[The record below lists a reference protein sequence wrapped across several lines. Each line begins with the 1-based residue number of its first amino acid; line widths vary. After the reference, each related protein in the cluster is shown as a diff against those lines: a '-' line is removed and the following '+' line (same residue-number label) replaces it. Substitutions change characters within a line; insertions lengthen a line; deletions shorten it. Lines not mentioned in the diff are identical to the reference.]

1 MADLL
6 AVRLPRLLR
15 TGALRRRAARA
26 AASRGWLA
34 APITVGVLIGAPLLV
49 VIANLGG
56 VFSAEMGHL
65 LRTVLPRYAGTTA
78 ALVALVAALC
88 ALVGVTAAWL
98 VTVYDFPGRRAFG
111 WLLVLPLAI
120 PTYIGALAYGG
131 IFDYTGPAQLLFR
144 EVLGVPAG
152 AYPTLRVRGF
162 GGLTF
167 VLAALLYPYVYLTAR
182 AAFTQQGATLLE
194 VTRSLGSSG
203 AEAFARAV
211 LPATRPALAAGVMLA
226 AMEALG
232 EFGASHYLGVDTLT
246 IGIFRGWFGLGS
258 IRVALAM
265 GALLLIAVALLQAVE
280 HRRRGAARFCGA
292 ALHDRPLVRRRL
304 RGAAALAAWVA
315 CAVPVITGFALP
327 AGQLLWWAGRRLPA
341 FDADLL
347 RLTATSIGLAA
358 TATGA
363 TVVLAVL
370 VAYAARVRK
379 DRLAGALARWSA
391 AGYAVP
397 AAVLAVGIAT
407 AYTWVDHRLNGAAR
421 ALLGVSPGLL
431 LTASGLALIAGYVV
445 RFFAV
450 GYHAVDAGF
459 ARIPARFDEVGRV
472 LGFRPGRGLLH
483 VALPNLRPALLT
495 ASILMIVEMLKEL
508 PLTLILRPFRL
519 ETLATNVF
527 RLAGNE
533 QLIDAAPYALV
544 IIAAGLGPVLILNRA
559 VGANR
564 AAGASRA
571 AGAGR
576 RRARP
581 RSRPVDA
588 AAPAQA

>member
-6 AVRLPRLLR
+6 AARLLR
-15 TGALRRRAARA
+15 SPRPVDARTRRA
-26 AASRGWLA
+26 AASLGWLA

-49 VIANLGG
+49 VIANLDG
-56 VFSAEMGHL
+56 VFSPEMGHL
-65 LRTVLPRYAGTTA
+65 LRTVLPRYAATTA
-78 ALVALVAALC
+78 ALAAVVAAVAALT
-88 ALVGVTAAWL
+88 GVTTAWL
-98 VTVYDFPGRRAFG
+98 VTAYDFPGRRALG

-144 EVLGVPAG
+144 ELLGAPPG
-152 AYPTLRVRGF
+152 AYPTLRVHGF
-162 GGLTF
+162 GGLAF

-182 AAFTQQGATLLE
+182 SAFAQQGATLLE
-194 VTRSLGSSG
+194 VTRSLGSSET
-203 AEAFARAV
+203 AALTRAV
-211 LPATRPALAAGVMLA
+211 LPATRPALAAGVMLVV
-226 AMEALG
+226 METLG

-258 IRVALAM
+258 VRVALAL

-280 HRRRGAARFCGA
+280 HRRRGAARFGDA
-292 ALHDRPLVRRRL
+292 TLNDRPLVRRRL
-304 RGAAALAAWVA
+304 RGGAALAAWVV
-315 CAVPVITGFALP
+315 CAAPVITGFALP
-327 AGQLLWWAGRRLPA
+327 AGQLLWWTARRPPAIAGGLIP
-341 FDADLL
+341 
-347 RLTATSIGLAA
+347 LTAASIGLAA
-358 TATGA
+358 AATAA

-379 DRLAGALARWSA
+379 DRLVGALARWSA

-407 AYTWVDHRLNGAAR
+407 AYTWVDHRLDGAAR

-431 LTASGLALIAGYVV
+431 LTATGAALIAGYVV

-450 GYHAVDAGF
+450 GYHAIESGF
-459 ARIPARFDEVGRV
+459 TRIPARFDEVGRA
-472 LGFRPGRGLLH
+472 LGLRPGQGLLR
-483 VALPNLRPALLT
+483 VALPNLRPALMT

-508 PLTLILRPFRL
+508 PLTLILRPFGL

-533 QLIDAAPYALV
+533 QLVEAAPYALV
-544 IIAAGLGPVLILNRA
+544 IIAAGLVPVLILNRQ
-559 VGANR
+559 
-564 AAGASRA
+564 AA
-571 AGAGR
+571 AGR

-581 RSRPVDA
+581 QSRPVHA

>member
-6 AVRLPRLLR
+6 TVRLPRP
-15 TGALRRRAARA
+15 LRRGVHGHRARRV

-49 VIANLGG
+49 VIANLDG
-56 VFSAEMGHL
+56 FLSPEMGHL
-65 LRTVLPRYAGTTA
+65 IRTVLPRYVGTTV
-78 ALVALVAALC
+78 ALVTLVAALC
-88 ALVGVTAAWL
+88 SLVGVAAAWL
-98 VTVYDFPGRRAFG
+98 VTVYDFPGRRALG

-120 PTYIGALAYGG
+120 PTYIGALAYTGL
-131 IFDYTGPAQLLFR
+131 FDYTGPAQLLFR
-144 EVLGVPAG
+144 EVLGMPAG
-152 AYPTLRVRGF
+152 AYPILRVRGF
-162 GGLTF
+162 GGLAF
-167 VLAALLYPYVYLTAR
+167 VLATLLYPYVYLTAR
-182 AAFTQQGATLLE
+182 AAFAQQGATLLE

-203 AEAFARAV
+203 VEAFARAV
-211 LPATRPALAAGVMLA
+211 LPATRPALVAGVMLVV
-226 AMEALG
+226 METLG

-258 IRVALAM
+258 VQVALAL
-265 GALLLIAVALLQAVE
+265 GALMLVIVALLQAVE
-280 HRRRGAARFCGA
+280 HRGRGAARFCDVT
-292 ALHDRPLVRRRL
+292 LHDRPLVRRRL
-304 RGAAALAAWVA
+304 RGAAALAASA
-315 CAVPVITGFALP
+315 SCSLPVITGFALP
-327 AGQLLWWAGRRLPA
+327 VGQLLWWASRRLG
-341 FDADLL
+341 FDVDLV

-358 TATGA
+358 AATAA

-379 DRLAGALARWSA
+379 DRLVGALARWST

-407 AYTWVDHRLNGAAR
+407 AYTWVDHRLNDAVR
-421 ALLGVSPGLL
+421 AVLGFSPGLL
-431 LTASGLALIAGYVV
+431 LTASGLALIAAYVV
-445 RFFAV
+445 RFFAL
-450 GYHAVDAGF
+450 GYHAIDSGF
-459 ARIPARFDEVGRV
+459 ARIPARFDEVGRA

-483 VALPNLRPALLT
+483 VALPNLRPALMT

-544 IIAAGLGPVLILNRA
+544 IIAAGLGPVLILNRVVA
-559 VGANR
+559 
-564 AAGASRA
+564 
-571 AGAGR
+571 AGR
-576 RRARP
+576 RRARS
-581 RSRPVDA
+581 RSPLGH
-588 AAPAQA
+588 APAQA

>member
-6 AVRLPRLLR
+6 AARLPRFRRLDDGR
-15 TGALRRRAARA
+15 SRRAARGRPV
-26 AASRGWLA
+26 SGHGWLA
-34 APITVGVLIGAPLLV
+34 APITVGALIGAPLLV
-49 VIANLGG
+49 VIANLDGI
-56 VFSAEMGHL
+56 FSPEMSHL
-65 LRTVLPRYAGTTA
+65 VRTVLPRYAATTA
-78 ALVALVAALC
+78 ALAAVVAAAA

-98 VTVYDFPGRRAFG
+98 VTAYDFPGRRALG

-144 EVLGVPAG
+144 EVLGLPAG
-152 AYPTLRVRGF
+152 AYPTLRVHGF
-162 GGLTF
+162 GGLAF

-182 AAFTQQGATLLE
+182 TAFVQQGATLLE

-203 AEAFARAV
+203 GAAWTRAV
-211 LPATRPALAAGVMLA
+211 LPATRPALAAGVMLVV
-226 AMEALG
+226 METLG

-258 IRVALAM
+258 VRVALAL

-280 HRRRGAARFCGA
+280 HRRRGAARFGDA
-292 ALHDRPLVRRRL
+292 TLNDRPLVRRRL
-304 RGAAALAAWVA
+304 RGAAALAACGV
-315 CAVPVITGFALP
+315 CAAPVITGFALP
-327 AGQLLWWAGRRLPA
+327 AGQLLWWTARRPPA
-341 FDADLL
+341 IDGDLL
-347 RLTATSIGLAA
+347 PLTGASIGLAA
-358 TATGA
+358 AATAA

-379 DRLAGALARWSA
+379 DRLVGALARWSA

-407 AYTWVDHRLNGAAR
+407 AYTWIDHRLDGAAR

-431 LTASGLALIAGYVV
+431 LTATGAALVAGYVV

-450 GYHAVDAGF
+450 GYHAIESGF
-459 ARIPARFDEVGRV
+459 TRIPPRFDEVGRA
-472 LGFRPGRGLLH
+472 LGLRPGKGLLR
-483 VALPNLRPALLT
+483 VALPNLRPALMA
-495 ASILMIVEMLKEL
+495 ASILLIVEMLKEL
-508 PLTLILRPFRL
+508 PLTLILRPFGL

-533 QLIDAAPYALV
+533 QLVEAAPYALV
-544 IIAAGLGPVLILNRA
+544 IIAAGLVPVLILNRQ
-559 VGANR
+559 
-564 AAGASRA
+564 AA
-571 AGAGR
+571 AGR

-581 RSRPVDA
+581 RSRPVHA
-588 AAPAQA
+588 AAAASAQT

>member
-6 AVRLPRLLR
+6 TVRLPRP
-15 TGALRRRAARA
+15 LRRGVHGHRARRV

-49 VIANLGG
+49 VIANLDG
-56 VFSAEMGHL
+56 FLSPEMGHL
-65 LRTVLPRYAGTTA
+65 IRTVLPRYVGTTV
-78 ALVALVAALC
+78 ALVTLVAALC
-88 ALVGVTAAWL
+88 SLVGIAAAWL
-98 VTVYDFPGRRAFG
+98 VTVYDFPGRRALG

-120 PTYIGALAYGG
+120 PTYIGALAYTGL
-131 IFDYTGPAQLLFR
+131 FDYTGPAQLLFR
-144 EVLGVPAG
+144 EVLGMSAG
-152 AYPTLRVRGF
+152 AYPILRVRGF
-162 GGLTF
+162 GGLAF
-167 VLAALLYPYVYLTAR
+167 VLATLLYPYVYLTAR
-182 AAFTQQGATLLE
+182 AAFAQQGATLLE

-203 AEAFARAV
+203 VEAFARAV
-211 LPATRPALAAGVMLA
+211 LPATRPALVAGVMLVV
-226 AMEALG
+226 METLG

-258 IRVALAM
+258 VQVALAL
-265 GALLLIAVALLQAVE
+265 GALMLVIVALLQAVE
-280 HRRRGAARFCGA
+280 HRGRGAARFCDVT
-292 ALHDRPLVRRRL
+292 LHDRPLVRRRL
-304 RGAAALAAWVA
+304 RGAAALAASAA
-315 CAVPVITGFALP
+315 CSLPVITGFALP
-327 AGQLLWWAGRRLPA
+327 VGQLLWWASRRLG
-341 FDADLL
+341 FDVDLV

-358 TATGA
+358 AATAA

-379 DRLAGALARWSA
+379 DRLVGALARWST

-407 AYTWVDHRLNGAAR
+407 AYTWVDHRLNDAVR
-421 ALLGVSPGLL
+421 AVLGFSPGLL
-431 LTASGLALIAGYVV
+431 LTASGLALIAAYVV
-445 RFFAV
+445 RFFAL
-450 GYHAVDAGF
+450 GYHAIDSGF
-459 ARIPARFDEVGRV
+459 ARIPARFDEVGRA

-483 VALPNLRPALLT
+483 VALPNLRPALMT

-544 IIAAGLGPVLILNRA
+544 IIAAGLGPVLILNRVVA
-559 VGANR
+559 
-564 AAGASRA
+564 
-571 AGAGR
+571 AGR
-576 RRARP
+576 RRARS
-581 RSRPVDA
+581 RSPLGHA
-588 AAPAQA
+588 PAPAQA

>member
-6 AVRLPRLLR
+6 TVRLPRP
-15 TGALRRRAARA
+15 LRRGVHGHRARRV

-49 VIANLGG
+49 VIANLDG
-56 VFSAEMGHL
+56 FLSPEMGHL
-65 LRTVLPRYAGTTA
+65 IRTVLPRYVGTTV
-78 ALVALVAALC
+78 ALVTLVAALC
-88 ALVGVTAAWL
+88 SLVGVAAAWL
-98 VTVYDFPGRRAFG
+98 VTVYDFPGRRALG

-120 PTYIGALAYGG
+120 PTYIGALAYTGL
-131 IFDYTGPAQLLFR
+131 FDYTGPAQLLFR
-144 EVLGVPAG
+144 EVLGMPAG
-152 AYPTLRVRGF
+152 AYPILRVRGF
-162 GGLTF
+162 GGLAF
-167 VLAALLYPYVYLTAR
+167 VLATLLYPYVYLTAR
-182 AAFTQQGATLLE
+182 AAFAQQGATLLE

-203 AEAFARAV
+203 VEAFARAV
-211 LPATRPALAAGVMLA
+211 LPATRPALVAGVMLVV
-226 AMEALG
+226 METLG

-258 IRVALAM
+258 VQVALAL
-265 GALLLIAVALLQAVE
+265 GALMLVIVALLQAVE
-280 HRRRGAARFCGA
+280 HRGRGAARFCDVT
-292 ALHDRPLVRRRL
+292 LHDRPLVRRRL
-304 RGAAALAAWVA
+304 RGAAALAASA
-315 CAVPVITGFALP
+315 SCSLPVITGFALP
-327 AGQLLWWAGRRLPA
+327 VGQLLWWASRRLG
-341 FDADLL
+341 FDVDLV

-358 TATGA
+358 AATAA

-379 DRLAGALARWSA
+379 DRLVGALARWST

-407 AYTWVDHRLNGAAR
+407 AYTWVDHRLNDAVR
-421 ALLGVSPGLL
+421 AVLGFSPGLL
-431 LTASGLALIAGYVV
+431 LTASGLALIAAYVV
-445 RFFAV
+445 RFFAL
-450 GYHAVDAGF
+450 GYHAIDSGF
-459 ARIPARFDEVGRV
+459 ARIPARFDEVGRA

-483 VALPNLRPALLT
+483 VALPNLRPALMT

-544 IIAAGLGPVLILNRA
+544 IIAAGLGPVLILNRVVA
-559 VGANR
+559 
-564 AAGASRA
+564 
-571 AGAGR
+571 AGR
-576 RRARP
+576 RRARS
-581 RSRPVDA
+581 RSPLGHA
-588 AAPAQA
+588 PAPAQA

>member
-6 AVRLPRLLR
+6 TVRLPRP
-15 TGALRRRAARA
+15 LRRGVHGHRARRV

-49 VIANLGG
+49 VIANLDG
-56 VFSAEMGHL
+56 FLSAEMGHL
-65 LRTVLPRYAGTTA
+65 IRTVLPRYVGTTV
-78 ALVALVAALC
+78 ALVTLVAALC
-88 ALVGVTAAWL
+88 SLVGIAAAWL
-98 VTVYDFPGRRAFG
+98 VTVYDFPGRRALG

-120 PTYIGALAYGG
+120 PTYIGALAYTGL
-131 IFDYTGPAQLLFR
+131 FDYTGPAQLLFR
-144 EVLGVPAG
+144 EVLGMSAG
-152 AYPTLRVRGF
+152 AYPILRVRGF
-162 GGLTF
+162 GGLAF
-167 VLAALLYPYVYLTAR
+167 VLATLLYPYVYLTAR
-182 AAFTQQGATLLE
+182 AAFAQQGATLLE

-203 AEAFARAV
+203 VEAFARAV
-211 LPATRPALAAGVMLA
+211 LPATRPALVAGVMLVV
-226 AMEALG
+226 METLG

-258 IRVALAM
+258 VQVALAL
-265 GALLLIAVALLQAVE
+265 GALMLVIVALLQAVE
-280 HRRRGAARFCGA
+280 HRGRGAARFCDVT
-292 ALHDRPLVRRRL
+292 LHDRPLVRRRL
-304 RGAAALAAWVA
+304 RGAAALAASA
-315 CAVPVITGFALP
+315 SCSLPVITGFALP
-327 AGQLLWWAGRRLPA
+327 VGQLLWWASRRLG
-341 FDADLL
+341 FDVDLV

-358 TATGA
+358 AATAA

-379 DRLAGALARWSA
+379 DRLVGALARWST

-407 AYTWVDHRLNGAAR
+407 AYTWVDHRLNDAVR
-421 ALLGVSPGLL
+421 AVLGFSPGLL
-431 LTASGLALIAGYVV
+431 LTASGLALIAAYVV
-445 RFFAV
+445 RFFAL
-450 GYHAVDAGF
+450 GYHAIDSGF
-459 ARIPARFDEVGRV
+459 ARIPARFDEVGRA

-483 VALPNLRPALLT
+483 VALPNLRPALMT

-544 IIAAGLGPVLILNRA
+544 IIAAGLGPVLILNRVVA
-559 VGANR
+559 
-564 AAGASRA
+564 
-571 AGAGR
+571 AGR
-576 RRARP
+576 RRARS
-581 RSRPVDA
+581 RSPLGHA
-588 AAPAQA
+588 PAPAQA

>member
-6 AVRLPRLLR
+6 TVRLPRP
-15 TGALRRRAARA
+15 LRRGVHGHRARRV

-49 VIANLGG
+49 VIANLDG
-56 VFSAEMGHL
+56 FLSPEMGHL
-65 LRTVLPRYAGTTA
+65 MRTVLPRYVGTTV
-78 ALVALVAALC
+78 ALVTLVAALC
-88 ALVGVTAAWL
+88 SLVGVAAAWL
-98 VTVYDFPGRRAFG
+98 VTVYDFPGRRALG

-120 PTYIGALAYGG
+120 PTYIGALAYTGL
-131 IFDYTGPAQLLFR
+131 FDYTGPAQLLFR
-144 EVLGVPAG
+144 EVLGMPAG
-152 AYPTLRVRGF
+152 AYPILRVRGF
-162 GGLTF
+162 GGLAF
-167 VLAALLYPYVYLTAR
+167 VLATLLYPYVYLTAR
-182 AAFTQQGATLLE
+182 AAFAQQGATLLE

-203 AEAFARAV
+203 VEAFARAV
-211 LPATRPALAAGVMLA
+211 LPATRPALVAGVMLVV
-226 AMEALG
+226 METLG

-258 IRVALAM
+258 VQVALAL
-265 GALLLIAVALLQAVE
+265 GALMLVIVALLQAVE
-280 HRRRGAARFCGA
+280 HRGRGAARFCDVT
-292 ALHDRPLVRRRL
+292 LHDRPLVRRRL
-304 RGAAALAAWVA
+304 RGAAALAASA
-315 CAVPVITGFALP
+315 SCSLPVITGFALP
-327 AGQLLWWAGRRLPA
+327 VGQLLWWASRRLG
-341 FDADLL
+341 FDVDLV

-358 TATGA
+358 AATAA

-379 DRLAGALARWSA
+379 DRLVGALARWST

-407 AYTWVDHRLNGAAR
+407 AYTWVDHRLNDAVR
-421 ALLGVSPGLL
+421 AVLGFSPGLL
-431 LTASGLALIAGYVV
+431 LTASGLALIAAYVV
-445 RFFAV
+445 RFFAL
-450 GYHAVDAGF
+450 GYHAIDSGF
-459 ARIPARFDEVGRV
+459 ARIPARFDEVGRA

-483 VALPNLRPALLT
+483 VALPNLRPALMT

-544 IIAAGLGPVLILNRA
+544 IIAAGLGPVLILNRVVA
-559 VGANR
+559 
-564 AAGASRA
+564 
-571 AGAGR
+571 AGR
-576 RRARP
+576 RRARS
-581 RSRPVDA
+581 RSPLGHA
-588 AAPAQA
+588 PAPAQA

>member
-6 AVRLPRLLR
+6 TVRLPRP
-15 TGALRRRAARA
+15 LRRGVHGHRARRV

-49 VIANLGG
+49 VIANLDG
-56 VFSAEMGHL
+56 FLSPEMGHL
-65 LRTVLPRYAGTTA
+65 IRTVLPRYVGTTV
-78 ALVALVAALC
+78 ALVTLVAALC
-88 ALVGVTAAWL
+88 SLVGVAAAWL
-98 VTVYDFPGRRAFG
+98 VTVYDFPGRRALG

-120 PTYIGALAYGG
+120 PTYIGALAYTGL
-131 IFDYTGPAQLLFR
+131 FDYTGPAQLLFR
-144 EVLGVPAG
+144 EVLGMSAG
-152 AYPTLRVRGF
+152 AYPILRVRGF
-162 GGLTF
+162 GGLAF
-167 VLAALLYPYVYLTAR
+167 VLATLLYPYVYLTAR
-182 AAFTQQGATLLE
+182 AAFAQQGATLLE

-203 AEAFARAV
+203 VEAFARAV
-211 LPATRPALAAGVMLA
+211 LPATRPALVAGVMLVV
-226 AMEALG
+226 METLG

-258 IRVALAM
+258 VQVALAL
-265 GALLLIAVALLQAVE
+265 GALMLVIVALLQAVE
-280 HRRRGAARFCGA
+280 HRGRGAARFCDVT
-292 ALHDRPLVRRRL
+292 LHDRPLVRRRL
-304 RGAAALAAWVA
+304 RGAAALAASAA
-315 CAVPVITGFALP
+315 CSLPVITGFALP
-327 AGQLLWWAGRRLPA
+327 VGQLLWWASRRLG
-341 FDADLL
+341 FDVDLV

-358 TATGA
+358 AATAA

-379 DRLAGALARWSA
+379 DRLVGALARWST

-407 AYTWVDHRLNGAAR
+407 AYTWVDHRLNDAVR
-421 ALLGVSPGLL
+421 AVLGFSPGLL
-431 LTASGLALIAGYVV
+431 LTASGLALIAAYVV
-445 RFFAV
+445 RFFAL
-450 GYHAVDAGF
+450 GYHAIDSGF
-459 ARIPARFDEVGRV
+459 ARIPARFDEVGRA

-483 VALPNLRPALLT
+483 VALPNLRPALMT

-544 IIAAGLGPVLILNRA
+544 IIAAGLGPVLILNRVVA
-559 VGANR
+559 
-564 AAGASRA
+564 
-571 AGAGR
+571 AGR
-576 RRARP
+576 RRARS
-581 RSRPVDA
+581 RSPLGHA
-588 AAPAQA
+588 PAPAQA

>member
-6 AVRLPRLLR
+6 TVRLPRP
-15 TGALRRRAARA
+15 LRRGVHGHRARRV

-49 VIANLGG
+49 VIANLDG
-56 VFSAEMGHL
+56 FLSPEMGHL
-65 LRTVLPRYAGTTA
+65 IRTVLPRYVGTTV
-78 ALVALVAALC
+78 ALVTLVAALC
-88 ALVGVTAAWL
+88 SLVGVAAAWL
-98 VTVYDFPGRRAFG
+98 VTVYDFPGRRALG

-120 PTYIGALAYGG
+120 PTYIGALAYTGL
-131 IFDYTGPAQLLFR
+131 FDYTGPAQLLFR
-144 EVLGVPAG
+144 EVLGMPAG
-152 AYPTLRVRGF
+152 AYPILRVRGF
-162 GGLTF
+162 GGLAF
-167 VLAALLYPYVYLTAR
+167 VLATLLYPYVYLTAR
-182 AAFTQQGATLLE
+182 AAFAQQGATLLE

-203 AEAFARAV
+203 VEAFARAV
-211 LPATRPALAAGVMLA
+211 LPATRPALVAGVMLVV
-226 AMEALG
+226 METLG

-258 IRVALAM
+258 VQVALAL
-265 GALLLIAVALLQAVE
+265 GALMLVIVALLQAVE
-280 HRRRGAARFCGA
+280 HRGRGAARFCDVT
-292 ALHDRPLVRRRL
+292 LHDRPLVRRRL
-304 RGAAALAAWVA
+304 RGAAALAASAA
-315 CAVPVITGFALP
+315 CSLPVITGFALP
-327 AGQLLWWAGRRLPA
+327 VGQLLWWASRRLG
-341 FDADLL
+341 FDVDLV

-358 TATGA
+358 AATAA

-379 DRLAGALARWSA
+379 DRLVGALARWST

-407 AYTWVDHRLNGAAR
+407 AYTWVDHRLNDAVR
-421 ALLGVSPGLL
+421 AVLGFSPGLL
-431 LTASGLALIAGYVV
+431 LTASGLALIAAYVV
-445 RFFAV
+445 RFFAL
-450 GYHAVDAGF
+450 GYHAIDSGF
-459 ARIPARFDEVGRV
+459 ARIPARFDEVGRA

-483 VALPNLRPALLT
+483 VALPNLRPALMT

-544 IIAAGLGPVLILNRA
+544 IIAAGLGPVLILNRVVA
-559 VGANR
+559 
-564 AAGASRA
+564 
-571 AGAGR
+571 AGR
-576 RRARP
+576 RRARS
-581 RSRPVDA
+581 RSPLGHA
-588 AAPAQA
+588 PAPAQA

>member
-6 AVRLPRLLR
+6 TARLPRPLR
-15 TGALRRRAARA
+15 PGARRPRTPRA

-49 VIANLGG
+49 VIANLDGI
-56 VFSAEMGHL
+56 FSAEMSHL

-78 ALVALVAALC
+78 ALAALVAALC

-98 VTVYDFPGRRAFG
+98 VTVYDFPGRRALG

-144 EVLGVPAG
+144 EALGVPAG

-162 GGLTF
+162 GGLAF

-182 AAFTQQGATLLE
+182 TAFAQQGATLLE

-203 AEAFARAV
+203 AAALARAV
-211 LPATRPALAAGVMLA
+211 LPATRPALAAGVMLVV
-226 AMEALG
+226 METLG

-258 IRVALAM
+258 VRVALAL
-265 GALLLIAVALLQAVE
+265 GALLLIAIALLQAVE
-280 HRRRGAARFCGA
+280 HRQRGAARFCDA
-292 ALHDRPLVRRRL
+292 TLNDRPLVRRRL

-327 AGQLLWWAGRRLPA
+327 AGQLLWWTARRPPA
-341 FDADLL
+341 IDSDLIPL
-347 RLTATSIGLAA
+347 AATSIGLAA
-358 TATGA
+358 TATAA

-379 DRLAGALARWSA
+379 DRLVGALARWSA

-407 AYTWVDHRLNGAAR
+407 AYTWVDQRLDGAAR
-421 ALLGVSPGLL
+421 VLLGVSPGLL
-431 LTASGLALIAGYVV
+431 LTATGLALIAGYVV

-450 GYHAVDAGF
+450 GYHAVESGF
-459 ARIPARFDEVGRV
+459 ARLPARFDEVGRA
-472 LGFRPGRGLLH
+472 LGCRPGQGLLR
-483 VALPNLRPALLT
+483 VALPNLRPALMT
-495 ASILMIVEMLKEL
+495 AAILMIVEMLKEL

-533 QLIDAAPYALV
+533 QLVDAAPYALV
-544 IIAAGLGPVLILNRA
+544 IIAAGLGPVLILNRM
-559 VGANR
+559 
-564 AAGASRA
+564 AAAD
-571 AGAGR
+571 R
-576 RRARP
+576 RRARS
-581 RSRPVDA
+581 RSRPVHA
-588 AAPAQA
+588 AAPSQA

>member
-6 AVRLPRLLR
+6 TVRLPRP
-15 TGALRRRAARA
+15 LRRGVHGHRARRV

-49 VIANLGG
+49 VIANLDG
-56 VFSAEMGHL
+56 FLSAEMGHL
-65 LRTVLPRYAGTTA
+65 IRTVLPRYVGTTV
-78 ALVALVAALC
+78 ALVTLVAALC
-88 ALVGVTAAWL
+88 SLVGIAAAWL
-98 VTVYDFPGRRAFG
+98 VTVYDFPGRRALG

-120 PTYIGALAYGG
+120 PTYIGALAYTGL
-131 IFDYTGPAQLLFR
+131 FDYTGPAQLLFR
-144 EVLGVPAG
+144 EVLGMPAG
-152 AYPTLRVRGF
+152 AYPILRVRGF
-162 GGLTF
+162 GGLAF
-167 VLAALLYPYVYLTAR
+167 VLATLLYPYVYLTAR
-182 AAFTQQGATLLE
+182 AAFAQQGATLLE

-203 AEAFARAV
+203 VEAFARAV
-211 LPATRPALAAGVMLA
+211 LPATRPALVAGVMLVV
-226 AMEALG
+226 METLG

-258 IRVALAM
+258 VQVALAL
-265 GALLLIAVALLQAVE
+265 GALMLVIVALLQAVE
-280 HRRRGAARFCGA
+280 HRGRGAARFCDVT
-292 ALHDRPLVRRRL
+292 LHDRPLVRRRL
-304 RGAAALAAWVA
+304 RGAAALAASA
-315 CAVPVITGFALP
+315 SCSLPVITGFALP
-327 AGQLLWWAGRRLPA
+327 VGQLLWWASRRLG
-341 FDADLL
+341 FDVDLV

-358 TATGA
+358 AATAA

-379 DRLAGALARWSA
+379 DRLVGALARWST

-407 AYTWVDHRLNGAAR
+407 AYTWVDHRLNDAVR
-421 ALLGVSPGLL
+421 AVLGFSPGLL
-431 LTASGLALIAGYVV
+431 LTASGLALIAAYVV
-445 RFFAV
+445 RFFAL
-450 GYHAVDAGF
+450 GYHAIDSGF
-459 ARIPARFDEVGRV
+459 ARIPARFDEVGRA

-483 VALPNLRPALLT
+483 VALPNLRPALMT

-544 IIAAGLGPVLILNRA
+544 IIAAGLGPVLILNRVVA
-559 VGANR
+559 
-564 AAGASRA
+564 
-571 AGAGR
+571 AGR
-576 RRARP
+576 RRARS
-581 RSRPVDA
+581 RSPLGHA
-588 AAPAQA
+588 PAPAQA